1 MIDKNK
7 NSKSQEKLTLSSE
20 IKDKEGCNNKDILLS
35 YTDSI
40 KNLIEANIKQNGSFI
55 LKRLNIIII
64 KIINL
69 FESILKENELVSKYE
84 LMLRHNENI
93 IRKLYN
99 TIFNFKITIDYQE
112 NTIFNLASK
121 EKEFEKLKEATGAFY
136 SNGQLVYTG
145 RKDNEIMI
153 LRTENSNLKSFI
165 EKKEKDIENKDKEI
179 MKLKEELLLCHKSKK
194 NEEKKKQKNDSI
206 PAINDLK
213 YSYSNININF
223 NEISHSGILKNCNSN
238 LKINTNQSFIGS
250 DNKTIYIPPQLRN
263 DLSLKD
269 IFFKKHMTKI
279 FHQKRF
285 KNNKLTKIN
294 EKPGFLSNRDKY
306 ISVNK
311 SNYNLLSNKKHHRV
325 FSQTI
330 NNSSKLGMF
339 PDYYSPTIVNKNQ
352 KKLKNLKS
360 YIEKELQYKKTYNSI
375 NNSINKIDHPKTN
388 KKYSFNSSFISPI
401 SKYSQNK
408 LKKNK
413 LLLK

>member
-7 NSKSQEKLTLSSE
+7 NNKTQEKLTLSSE
-20 IKDKEGCNNKDILLS
+20 TKNKEILNNKDTLLS

-40 KNLIEANIKQNGSFI
+40 KNLIETNIKQNRSFL

-69 FESILKENELVSKYE
+69 FESILKENELVSIYE
-84 LMLRHNENI
+84 SMLRQNENI
-93 IRKLYN
+93 IRKLYS
-99 TIFNFKITIDYQE
+99 TIFNFKITIDYQD
-112 NTIFNLASK
+112 NTILNLSSK
-121 EKEFEKLKEATGAFY
+121 EKEFEKLKEMTGAFY
-136 SNGQLVYTG
+136 SNGQLIYNG

-165 EKKEKDIENKDKEI
+165 ENKEKDIENKDKEI
-179 MKLKEELLLCHKSKK
+179 MKLKEELLLCHKAKK
-194 NEEKKKQKNDSI
+194 NEEKKKHKNDSI
-206 PAINDLK
+206 PSINDLK

-223 NEISHSGILKNCNSN
+223 NEISHSGIFKNCSSN
-238 LKINTNQSFIGS
+238 YKINTDQSLIGS
-250 DNKTIYIPPQLRN
+250 NNKTIYVPPQLRN

-269 IFFKKHMTKI
+269 IFFKKHMEKL
-279 FHQKRF
+279 FHQKKF

-294 EKPGFLSNRDKY
+294 GKISFLSNKDKY

-311 SNYNLLSNKKHHRV
+311 SNYNLLSNKKHHRI

-330 NNSSKLGMF
+330 NHSNKLGVF
-339 PDYYSPTIVNKNQ
+339 PDYHSPTIINKNH

-375 NNSINKIDHPKTN
+375 NNSINKIEHPKAT
-388 KKYSFNSSFISPI
+388 KKNSFNSSFVSPI
-401 SKYSQNK
+401 SKFSQNK
-408 LKKNK
+408 LKKTK

>member
-7 NSKSQEKLTLSSE
+7 NNKNQEKLTLSSE
-20 IKDKEGCNNKDILLS
+20 IKNKESLNNKDTLLS
-35 YTDSI
+35 YIDSI
-40 KNLIEANIKQNGSFI
+40 KNLIESNTKQNGSFL

-84 LMLRHNENI
+84 LMLRQNENI

-99 TIFNFKITIDYQE
+99 TIFNFKITIDYQD
-112 NTIFNLASK
+112 NTILNLSSK
-121 EKEFEKLKEATGAFY
+121 EKEFEKLKEITGAFY

-165 EKKEKDIENKDKEI
+165 QNKEKDIENKDKEI
-179 MKLKEELLLCHKSKK
+179 MKLKEELLIYHKAKK
-194 NEEKKKQKNDSI
+194 NEEKKKHKNDTI
-206 PAINDLK
+206 PSINDLK

-223 NEISHSGILKNCNSN
+223 NEISHSDILKNCNSFC
-238 LKINTNQSFIGS
+238 KINTNQSLNS
-250 DNKTIYIPPQLRN
+250 SNNKTIYIPPQLRN

-269 IFFKKHMTKI
+269 IFFKKHMTKL
-279 FHQKRF
+279 FHQKNL
-285 KNNKLTKIN
+285 KNNKLSKIN
-294 EKPGFLSNRDKY
+294 EKLSFLSNKDNY

-311 SNYNLLSNKKHHRV
+311 SNYNLLSNKKHYKI

-330 NNSSKLGMF
+330 NHSSKLGIF
-339 PDYYSPTIVNKNQ
+339 PDYHSPTIINKNY

-360 YIEKELQYKKTYNSI
+360 YNEKEMQYKKTYNSI
-375 NNSINKIDHPKTN
+375 NNSINKLEHTKTI
-388 KKYSFNSSFISPI
+388 KKNSFNLSFVSPI
-401 SKYSQNK
+401 CKYSQNK

>member
-7 NSKSQEKLTLSSE
+7 NNKSQEKLILSPE
-20 IKDKEGCNNKDILLS
+20 IKNKVILNNKDILLS
-35 YTDSI
+35 YTDCI
-40 KNLIEANIKQNGSFI
+40 KNLIETNIKQNGSFL

-84 LMLRHNENI
+84 SMLRQNENI

-99 TIFNFKITIDYQE
+99 TIFNFKITIDYQD
-112 NTIFNLASK
+112 NTILNLASK
-121 EKEFEKLKEATGAFY
+121 EKEFEKLKEITGAFY
-136 SNGQLVYTG
+136 SNGQLVYNG

-165 EKKEKDIENKDKEI
+165 ENKEKDIENKDKEI
-179 MKLKEELLLCHKSKK
+179 MKLKEELLLYHKAKK
-194 NEEKKKQKNDSI
+194 NEEKKKHINDSI
-206 PAINDLK
+206 PSISDLK

-223 NEISHSGILKNCNSN
+223 SEISHSDILKNWNSN
-238 LKINTNQSFIGS
+238 YKINNNQSLIGS
-250 DNKTIYIPPQLRN
+250 NNKTIYIPPQLRN
-263 DLSLKD
+263 DLSVKD
-269 IFFKKHMTKI
+269 IFFKKHMAKL

-294 EKPGFLSNRDKY
+294 EKMSFLSNKDKY

-311 SNYNLLSNKKHHRV
+311 SNYNLLSNKKHHGIL
-325 FSQTI
+325 SQTI
-330 NNSSKLGMF
+330 NHSNKLGIF
-339 PDYYSPTIVNKNQ
+339 PDNHSSAIINKNK

-375 NNSINKIDHPKTN
+375 NNSINKLEHQKTS
-388 KKYSFNSSFISPI
+388 KKNYFNSSFVSPI

-413 LLLK
+413 LIFK

>member
-7 NSKSQEKLTLSSE
+7 NNKTEEKQTLSSE
-20 IKDKEGCNNKDILLS
+20 IKNKETLNKKNTLLS

-40 KNLIEANIKQNGSFI
+40 KNLIETNAKQNCSFL

-64 KIINL
+64 KVVNL
-69 FESILKENELVSKYE
+69 FESILKENELVSIYE
-84 LMLRHNENI
+84 SMLRQNENI

-99 TIFNFKITIDYQE
+99 TIFNFKITIDYQD
-112 NTIFNLASK
+112 NTILNLSSK
-121 EKEFEKLKEATGAFY
+121 EKEFEKLKEITGAFY
-136 SNGQLVYTG
+136 SNGQLVYNG

-165 EKKEKDIENKDKEI
+165 ENKEKDIENKDKEI
-179 MKLKEELLLCHKSKK
+179 KKLKEELLSYHKAKK
-194 NEEKKKQKNDSI
+194 NEEKKKNKNDSI
-206 PAINDLK
+206 PSINDLK

-223 NEISHSGILKNCNSN
+223 NEISHSGILKSCNTN
-238 LKINTNQSFIGS
+238 YKINTDQSLIGS
-250 DNKTIYIPPQLRN
+250 NNKTIYIPPQLRN

-269 IFFKKHMTKI
+269 KFFKKHMAKLY
-279 FHQKRF
+279 HQKKF

-294 EKPGFLSNRDKY
+294 EKISFLNNKDNY

-311 SNYNLLSNKKHHRV
+311 SNYNLLSNKKHHRI

-330 NNSSKLGMF
+330 NHNNKLGIF
-339 PDYYSPTIVNKNQ
+339 PDYHSPNIINKNH
-352 KKLKNLKS
+352 KKLKNLKF
-360 YIEKELQYKKTYNSI
+360 YIEKELQYKKTHNSI
-375 NNSINKIDHPKTN
+375 NNSINKLEHPKTI
-388 KKYSFNSSFISPI
+388 KKNSFNSSFASPI